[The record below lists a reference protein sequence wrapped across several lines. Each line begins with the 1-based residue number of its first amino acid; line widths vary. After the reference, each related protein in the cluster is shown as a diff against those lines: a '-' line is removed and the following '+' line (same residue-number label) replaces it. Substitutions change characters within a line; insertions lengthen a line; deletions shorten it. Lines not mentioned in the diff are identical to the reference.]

1 MENNKKK
8 ILIVED
14 DVYIREVYV
23 EVLTDSGFEVEQ
35 AQDGQEGLV
44 KASKGGYDLILLDIM
59 TPRLDGIGFLR
70 ALKDNPADTQNGP
83 IVMLTNLAHDPVIQQ
98 GIEFGATS
106 YIIKSD
112 ITPDQLVER
121 VKTFLG

>member
-70 ALKDNPADTQNGP
+70 ALKDNPADTQN
-83 IVMLTNLAHDPVIQQ
+83 LTN
-98 GIEFGATS
+98 S
-106 YIIKSD
+106 YVNKSC
-112 ITPDQLVER
+112 T
-121 VKTFLG
+121 